1 MKKITITVFLIIMTA
16 VLSGCSD
23 GKSDSDMNSTPVS
36 CDIFAMDTYMNIKV
50 YDGDNAETALN
61 EASDRISELEKMWS
75 VTDESSEI
83 YSINHSSGASVTVSD
98 ETAELLDY
106 SLRISDL
113 TNGALDCTMYP
124 ILTAW
129 GFTTSNYQ
137 IPAETELSALLEN
150 TGYEKVKLDGNAV
163 TIPEDMQIDM
173 GAVAKGYTGD
183 LITEVLKENGITS
196 ALLDLG
202 GNIQT
207 IGTKP
212 DGTQWK
218 LGLRSPFDEGS
229 FATLEVTDCAVITS
243 GGYERYFVGEDGE
256 TYWHIL
262 DPATGKPAH
271 SGLISV
277 TIVGK
282 EGRLCDALS
291 TSLFVMGLDKAET
304 LWRER
309 EDFEMVLVTDDGK
322 IYLTEGLED
331 QFTLNEMYGNLQ
343 VEVIRR

>member
-1 MKKITITVFLIIMTA
+1 MKKIVFLMIITA
-16 VLSGCSD
+16 VLSGCTY
-23 GKSDSDMNSTPVS
+23 GESDSSQSSTPAS

-50 YDGDNAETALN
+50 YDGDNAQTALN
-61 EASDRISELEKMWS
+61 EAADRISELEKKWS
-75 VTDESSEI
+75 VTDENSEI
-83 YSINHSSGASVTVSD
+83 YAINHSSGASVAVSE
-98 ETAELLDY
+98 ETGELLDF
-106 SLRISDL
+106 SLLISDL

-137 IPAETELSALLEN
+137 VPDETELSALLEN
-150 TGYEKVKLDGNAV
+150 TGYENVKLDGNTV

-183 LITEVLKENGITS
+183 LITEVLKENGVTS

-229 FATLEVTDCAVITS
+229 FATLDVKDCAVITS

-271 SGLISV
+271 SGLVSV
-277 TIVGK
+277 TVVGK

-291 TSLFVMGLDKAET
+291 TSLFVMGLDKAEN

-309 EDFEMVLVTDDGK
+309 EDFEMVLVSDDGK

-331 QFTLNEMYGNLQ
+331 QFTLNEMYSNLQ
-343 VEVIRR
+343 VEVIHR

>member
-1 MKKITITVFLIIMTA
+1 MKKIVFLMIITA
-16 VLSGCSD
+16 VLSGCTY
-23 GKSDSDMNSTPVS
+23 GESDSGQSSTPAS

-50 YDGDNAETALN
+50 YDGDNAQTALN
-61 EASDRISELEKMWS
+61 EAADRISELEKMWS

-83 YSINHSSGASVTVSD
+83 YAVNHGGGEPVAVSE
-98 ETAELLDY
+98 ETAELLDF
-106 SLRISDL
+106 SLLISDL

-137 IPAETELSALLEN
+137 IPTETELSALLEN
-150 TGYEKVKLDGNAV
+150 TGYENVKLDGNTV

-183 LITEVLKENGITS
+183 LITEVLKENGVTS

-218 LGLRSPFDEGS
+218 LGLRSPFDDGS
-229 FATLEVTDCAVITS
+229 FATLDVTDCAVITS

-271 SGLISV
+271 SGLVSV
-277 TIVGK
+277 TVVGK

-291 TSLFVMGLDKAET
+291 TSLFVMGLDKAEN

-309 EDFEMVLVTDDGK
+309 EDFEMVLVSDDGK
-322 IYLTEGLED
+322 IYLTEGLEE
-331 QFTLNEMYGNLQ
+331 QFTLNEMYSNLQ
-343 VEVIRR
+343 VEVINR

>member
-1 MKKITITVFLIIMTA
+1 MKKIVFLIIITA
-16 VLSGCSD
+16 VLSGCTY
-23 GKSDSDMNSTPVS
+23 GESDSGQSSTPAS

-50 YDGDNAETALN
+50 YDGDNAQTALN
-61 EASDRISELEKMWS
+61 EAADRISELEKMWS
-75 VTDESSEI
+75 VTDENSEI
-83 YSINHSSGASVTVSD
+83 YAINHSRGASVAVSE
-98 ETAELLDY
+98 ETGELLDF
-106 SLRISDL
+106 SLLISDL

-137 IPAETELSALLEN
+137 VPDETELSALLEN
-150 TGYEKVKLDGNAV
+150 TGYEKVKLDGNTV

-183 LITEVLKENGITS
+183 LITEVLKENGVTS

-218 LGLRSPFDEGS
+218 LGLRSPFDDGS
-229 FATLEVTDCAVITS
+229 FATLEVADCAVITS

-256 TYWHIL
+256 TYWHII
-262 DPATGKPAH
+262 DPETGKPAH
-271 SGLISV
+271 SGLVSV

-282 EGRLCDALS
+282 DGRLCDALS
-291 TSLFVMGLDKAET
+291 TSLFVMGLDKAEN

-309 EDFEMVLVTDDGK
+309 EDFEMVLVSDDGK
-322 IYLTEGLED
+322 IYLTEGLEE
-331 QFTLNEMYGNLQ
+331 QFTLNEMYSNLQ
-343 VEVIRR
+343 VEVIHR